1 MGRYIRRAQG
11 SLIDPIFS
19 DFLIIDEYLWQTSLV
34 KMEQHKVLQTGFLFF
49 LQGSYVGKI
58 RWGISFSPH
67 FFFILYFWT
76 FILIIQS
83 SYLPHSLIPKV
94 LGLETDPM
102 GSTWS
107 KKPPFLLF
115 PTFRAGK
122 VAAAA
127 EDISRPVRSAAEAE
141 RMCKAGRTGRRE
153 EEWVS
158 LFHSCGWEKGNAI
171 NHHSPPK

>member
-1 MGRYIRRAQG
+1 MNTCDRLHWSKWNNIKCSRQVSWCFTRKLCG
-11 SLIDPIFS
+11 
-19 DFLIIDEYLWQTSLV
+19 
-34 KMEQHKVLQTGFLFF
+34 KNKVGDLFF
-49 LQGSYVGKI
+49 P
-58 RWGISFSPH
+58 SFFLLHSV
-67 FFFILYFWT
+67 FLT

-115 PTFRAGK
+115 PAFRAGK

-127 EDISRPVRSAAEAE
+127 EDISRPMRSAAEAE

-171 NHHSPPK
+171 KHHSPPK